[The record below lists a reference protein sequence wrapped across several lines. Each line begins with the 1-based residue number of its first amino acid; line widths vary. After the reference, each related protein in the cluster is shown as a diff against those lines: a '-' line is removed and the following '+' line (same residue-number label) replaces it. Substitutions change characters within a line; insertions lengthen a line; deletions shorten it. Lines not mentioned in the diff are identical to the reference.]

1 VTDKTARLIEH
12 LVADATP
19 VHRLRPP
26 VVRAG
31 LWLVAVAAIATV
43 AIVAFADM
51 DMFHRRFSDWASAVE
66 LAATC
71 VTGIAAVLA
80 AFELSLPDR
89 SSAWA
94 LLPLPALG
102 IWIASSGYA
111 CYRNWVLSGPTG
123 WELGESANCLIF
135 ILATSIPLAA
145 GLLIVLR
152 RAKTLTPIRV
162 TVVGAL
168 GVSALAAAAL
178 QFFHPFDVTLID
190 LGVHLLAVT
199 IVVLTMTA
207 AERLMTP
214 RNARLS

>member
-1 VTDKTARLIEH
+1 MADKTARLIEH
-12 LVADATP
+12 LVADARP

-26 VVRAG
+26 AVRAG
-31 LWLVAVAAIATV
+31 LWLLAVAAIGAV
-43 AIVAFADM
+43 VIGAFADM
-51 DMFHRRFSDWASAVE
+51 DMFRRRIGDWALVVE

-94 LLPLPALG
+94 LLPLPSLG

-123 WELGESANCLIF
+123 WELGESADCLKF
-135 ILATSIPLAA
+135 ILATSIPLAV

-178 QFFHPFDVTLID
+178 QFFHPFDVTVID

-214 RNARLS
+214 RKARLS